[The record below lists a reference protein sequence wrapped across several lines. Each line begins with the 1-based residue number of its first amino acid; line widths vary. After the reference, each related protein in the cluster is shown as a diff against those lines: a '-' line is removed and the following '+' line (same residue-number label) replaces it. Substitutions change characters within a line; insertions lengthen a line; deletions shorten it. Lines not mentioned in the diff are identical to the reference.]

1 LSKLPSLQNLYHAE
15 GGRSR
20 KKKKKGY
27 TCTVSAEFLLKIK
40 TTNHKSKFLLV
51 MAHKEMYMYTG
62 QNAYLKSLDSI
73 INTNGM
79 IMNYYDMPEIA
90 NEEEEEEYAR
100 DNKLPTP

>member
-1 LSKLPSLQNLYHAE
+1 
-15 GGRSR
+15 
-20 KKKKKGY
+20 
-27 TCTVSAEFLLKIK
+27 
-40 TTNHKSKFLLV
+40 
-51 MAHKEMYMYTG
+51 MYMYTG